1 MQTNQILSS
10 TLNYPKAIF
19 QGLLS
24 TQQSLKINNLSIIGI
39 GIEGKLIL
47 SKLIL
52 DYGIKNVGYIDFSI
66 DKQLADYFI
75 PFPGKKEFLYAEK
88 HELYQV
94 DNFNEPKF
102 LDLLSQVKEDAVFVL
117 CLSEPISHTVL
128 KYILDTDYQIL
139 IRVPFKFE
147 NTNNFQITRNLLQKL
162 NSRPKTSILFSDHF
176 SEKLSS
182 IRFSGIM
189 HQLISGQ
196 ANLLASKMGHDSIK
210 PKIIRKPLN
219 AFLQEKVNIIYDPN
233 SFTFPINKLKN
244 KIDNF
249 ISNMCSDDLW
259 IVSLKH
265 FAYLKTYYQFMD
277 QESLLNLLALLIIV
291 SFLKGH
297 DKQMFNILFWGRE
310 AYSFSEI
317 LQKNY
322 SKDIPDQLRTISEGF
337 DYLNKMLSVDHKLFL
352 KNKLDLLFNDYILE
366 FEAYYF
372 VTEFFDSLQING
384 G

>member
-10 TLNYPKAIF
+10 TLNHPRAIF

-24 TQQSLKINNLSIIGI
+24 TQHSLKINNLSIIGI

-75 PFPGKKEFLYAEK
+75 PFPGKKKFLYAEK
-88 HELYQV
+88 HELYQIA
-94 DNFNEPKF
+94 NFNEPKF
-102 LDLLSQVKEDAVFVL
+102 LDLLSRVKEDAVFVL

-128 KYILDTDYQIL
+128 KCIIDTDYQIL

-147 NTNNFQITRNLLQKL
+147 NTNNFQFTRVLLQKI
-162 NSRPKTSILFSDHF
+162 NSRPKTTILFSDHF
-176 SEKLSS
+176 SEKLST

-196 ANLLASKMGHDSIK
+196 ANLLASKLGHDSIK
-210 PKIIRKPLN
+210 PKFIRKPLN
-219 AFLQEKVNIIYDPN
+219 AFLKEKVNIIYDPN
-233 SFTFPINKLKN
+233 TFTFPIYKLKN
-244 KIDNF
+244 KMDNF

-265 FAYLKTYYQFMD
+265 FAYIKTYYQFMD
-277 QESLLNLLALLIIV
+277 QDSLLNLLALLIIV
-291 SFLKGH
+291 SFLQGH
-297 DKQMFNILFWGRE
+297 EKQMFNILFWGRE

-322 SKDIPDQLRTISEGF
+322 SKDTPEQLRSISEGYE
-337 DYLNKMLSVDHKLFL
+337 YLNKMLSVDHKLFL

-372 VTEFFDSLQING
+372 VIEFFNSLQING

>member
-1 MQTNQILSS
+1 M
-10 TLNYPKAIF
+10 P
-19 QGLLS
+19 

-52 DYGIKNVGYIDFSI
+52 DYGIKNVGYIDFSM

-88 HELYQV
+88 QELYQV

-139 IRVPFKFE
+139 IRIPFKFE
-147 NTNNFQITRNLLQKL
+147 NTNNFQITRSLLQKL
-162 NSRPKTSILFSDHF
+162 NSRPKTTILFSDHF

-196 ANLLASKMGHDSIK
+196 ANLLASKLGYDSIR
-210 PKIIRKPLN
+210 PKIIRKPLS

-265 FAYLKTYYQFMD
+265 FAYMKTYYQFMD

-317 LQKNY
+317 LQESH
-322 SKDIPDQLRTISEGF
+322 SKDIPVQLRSISEGF
-337 DYLNKMLSVDHKLFL
+337 DYLDKMLSVDHKLFL